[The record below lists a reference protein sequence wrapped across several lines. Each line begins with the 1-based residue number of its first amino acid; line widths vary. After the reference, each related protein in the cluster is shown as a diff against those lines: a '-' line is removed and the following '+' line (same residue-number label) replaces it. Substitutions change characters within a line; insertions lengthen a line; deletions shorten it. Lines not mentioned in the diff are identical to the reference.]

1 MGWLSCRDGLAVLAP
16 VHHVA
21 KDDRVAWFRL
31 GEEFVPRHSDSSL
44 ARIIIEQAH
53 DLAGAGAV
61 KSLGHVLG
69 VVDGAVEIVDGAFVI
84 VDADGK
90 PVELSA

>member
-1 MGWLSCRDGLAVLAP
+1 LTPLRSA
-16 VHHVA
+16 
-21 KDDRVAWFRL
+21 
-31 GEEFVPRHSDSSL
+31 SSSQ
-44 ARIIIEQAH
+44 ANAH